1 MNKTIKIDGKSC
13 EFKTSAAIPRLYRV
27 KFNRDIFSDMIKI
40 NKQVKIQEQLKKEAK
55 EDCEK
60 RGIPFNEEEFESELP
75 IDVLEIFEKVAFLMA
90 RHADPS
96 QPDDIDEWLA
106 QFDTFSIYKVL
117 PEIAALWGDG
127 NKQLSKPKKE
137 SGK

>member
-1 MNKTIKIDGKSC
+1 MNKIIVIDGKPC

-40 NKQVKIQEQLKKEAK
+40 NKQVKIQEQLKKEVK
-55 EDCEK
+55 EDCER
-60 RGIPFNEEEFESELP
+60 RGIPFNEEEFESDLP
-75 IDVLEIFEKVAFLMA
+75 VDVLEIFEKVAFLMA

-96 QPDDIDEWLA
+96 QPSDIDEWLA
-106 QFDTFSIYKVL
+106 QFETFSIYKAL